1 MNIRKEKTGMIW
13 ISLIFFLSISYSFDV
28 KKIDITVKKNS
39 HQFKANLFLIKGMGY
54 LRKEEIENIY
64 SLNVRFDKGS
74 KRIFLGEDIILFL
87 NSNSVII
94 NGERKSLRKSPKIIK
109 DRLYIPLELFLTN
122 AFSKVTNLRTVWNYS
137 EKLLTIFKEGRYD
150 FIKFYSFPEFDRF
163 YFSFSTGNYLY
174 SKKEGNLIEVG
185 FKNKVNFF
193 EKIKPET
200 EIIKEVR
207 YSDNKIL
214 IYVSEGVKDYKVK
227 RINKDFVLDIRK
239 EKRKE
244 IDIGIPVEEKKGI
257 RTIVIDPGHGGKDPG
272 AVGKKLKEKDVTLD
286 IARRVAKI
294 LRKKGFRVILTRNY
308 DVYLPLSQRAIIANR
323 RGGDIFVSIHC
334 NASFRKKSRG
344 VEVYFLSDKA
354 TDEEA
359 RRVAEFENAPLEM
372 EEEEMKMFK
381 LEKILWSLS
390 MNKYMN
396 ESSILAKF
404 VLDEMKK
411 YFPSPQRGV
420 KQAGFYVLKGVQMPA
435 ILVEVGFITN
445 RKEEKLLAKRKYRNR
460 IAQAIAKGIMDY
472 IEAKKNKR

>member
-185 FKNKVNFF
+185 FK
-193 EKIKPET
+193 
-200 EIIKEVR
+200 
-207 YSDNKIL
+207 
-214 IYVSEGVKDYKVK
+214 
-227 RINKDFVLDIRK
+227 
-239 EKRKE
+239 
-244 IDIGIPVEEKKGI
+244 
-257 RTIVIDPGHGGKDPG
+257 
-272 AVGKKLKEKDVTLD
+272 
-286 IARRVAKI
+286 
-294 LRKKGFRVILTRNY
+294 
-308 DVYLPLSQRAIIANR
+308 
-323 RGGDIFVSIHC
+323 
-334 NASFRKKSRG
+334 
-344 VEVYFLSDKA
+344 
-354 TDEEA
+354 
-359 RRVAEFENAPLEM
+359 
-372 EEEEMKMFK
+372 
-381 LEKILWSLS
+381 
-390 MNKYMN
+390 
-396 ESSILAKF
+396 
-404 VLDEMKK
+404 
-411 YFPSPQRGV
+411 
-420 KQAGFYVLKGVQMPA
+420 
-435 ILVEVGFITN
+435 
-445 RKEEKLLAKRKYRNR
+445 
-460 IAQAIAKGIMDY
+460 
-472 IEAKKNKR
+472 